1 MPLAR
6 GAVTMARGGHGG
18 SSGTERA
25 MTTQDRTRVASG
37 ESRPTRTA
45 QLNIH
50 PNDIALVPHLLPH
63 QIRMWAPQ
71 VDRIHVTLDTHGSV
85 AGHYRAVGMGE
96 KLASMRALLDSLMAD
111 EPKLRVDEV
120 DGSPEAR
127 REVAQAFFGRDDVPL
142 KAWHGGPFY
151 AYLYGLHRADAD
163 VIVHF
168 DGDMLFG
175 GGDPGWLDEATGVLR
190 RTPDTLFVGPLPGPP
205 LPDGALIGHGV
216 HWRGVRH
223 EPVDGLPYPAHR
235 FDTVSTRIMV
245 LAPALLRERLGGP
258 IPWRRPDLRRRVHAR
273 LLGNPPDTLNLER
286 SLSVTMRE
294 RGLGRIDMLGSGD
307 GMWSLHPPYRSAEFV
322 ARLPE
327 FVDRVERGDVP
338 DGQRGR
344 YDLGEPW
351 IDWSEARRL
360 KSRPVRWRGHA
371 RRVGERLSH
380 AALRGRANAAR

>member
-1 MPLAR
+1 MLAANR
-6 GAVTMARGGHGG
+6 VGSGVGGGALESTAE
-18 SSGTERA
+18 S
-25 MTTQDRTRVASG
+25 TTVPDPIPTPPSETAA
-37 ESRPTRTA
+37 TRTA

-63 QIRMWAPQ
+63 QIRQWSPL

-85 AGHYRAVGMGE
+85 AGHYRADGMAE
-96 KLASMRALLDSLMAD
+96 KLVAMRHLLARIAD
-111 EPKLRVDEV
+111 GEPKLVIDEV
-120 DGSPEAR
+120 DTSPEAR
-127 REVAQAFFGRDDVPL
+127 HEIARTFFDRDDVPL

-151 AYLYGLHRADAD
+151 AYLYGLHRARADA
-163 VIVHF
+163 IVHF

-175 GGDPGWLDEATGVLR
+175 GASPTWLDEALAVLHS
-190 RTPDTLFVGPLPGPP
+190 TPDTLFVGPLPGPP
-205 LPDGALIGHGV
+205 REDGAVLGHGE

-223 EPVDGLPYPAHR
+223 GSVDGLGFPAHR

-245 LAPALLRERLGGP
+245 VSPTLMRERLGGP
-258 IPWRRPDLRRRVHAR
+258 IPWRAPNLRRRVHAR

-294 RGLGRIDMLGSGD
+294 RGLGRIDMLGTSA
-307 GMWSLHPPYRSAEFV
+307 GMWSLHPPYRSPEFI

-327 FVDRVERGDVP
+327 FVERVEAGTVP

-351 IDWSEARRL
+351 IDWSAARAA
-360 KSRPVRWRGHA
+360 KSRPRRWQRHA
-371 RRVGERLSH
+371 RHVGERLRQRIVP
-380 AALRGRANAAR
+380 A